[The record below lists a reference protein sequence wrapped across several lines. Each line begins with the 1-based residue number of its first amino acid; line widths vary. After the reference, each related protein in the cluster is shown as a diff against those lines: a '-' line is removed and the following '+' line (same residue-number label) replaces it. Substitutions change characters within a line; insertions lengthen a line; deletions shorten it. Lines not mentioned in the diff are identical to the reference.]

1 VAHNPFYHRGPV
13 RESSAFFDRQ
23 QETHQIADLLRV
35 SQSIS
40 IVGPRRIGKT
50 SLLYHLRAPE
60 VRAAHG
66 LLPPKYVFASANAE
80 GMSQA
85 SLSEVYAMLLDA
97 LHDALC
103 ESGLEVLWNA
113 EAGAADY
120 RRLNSTLKVLSQH
133 GTTVAFFVDEFELLA
148 CNHNLDPSF
157 FSGLRGLATRYA
169 VSYVVTSQ
177 RPLISL
183 VYADQSVLSSPFFN
197 VFVTLALGLFAP
209 GSARDMLTAL
219 LASDPTQ
226 LPEPALEA
234 VLELA
239 GPHPFFL
246 QVAAYHAYELAS
258 AVASPQAC
266 RPGAAWSAQHT
277 AQLADA
283 FYAAAQPHYLYAWH
297 NLSDTERY
305 VLANLALAQH
315 DPGAQEAL
323 HQLQQQCL
331 VLAADSGYDCLSLSL
346 LRFVRSQQVQD
357 LLQAGPLVLDLR
369 HRAATAGA
377 EMLKLT
383 KTQFDLLAF
392 LAQRPG
398 QVATNRELEESVWRD
413 EYVEDPERLKAAIKH
428 LRRAMGPWG
437 DCIVNERG
445 VGYALR
451 VPPGGLR

>member
-1 VAHNPFYHRGPV
+1 MAHNPFYHRGPV

-35 SQSIS
+35 SQSVS

-66 LLPPKYVFASANAE
+66 LLSPQHLFASVNAE
-80 GMSQA
+80 GMGQA
-85 SLSEVYAMLLDA
+85 SLTDVYALLLDA
-97 LHDALC
+97 LNDALC
-103 ESGLEVLWNA
+103 ESGLAMLWDG

-120 RRLNSTLKVLSQH
+120 RRLNSTLKTLSQH

-148 CNHNLDPSF
+148 SNHNLDPSF

-183 VYADQSVLSSPFFN
+183 AYADQSVLSSPFFN
-197 VFVTLALGLFAP
+197 VFVTLTLGLFEP
-209 GSARDMLTAL
+209 GSARDMLTTLWTQDA
-219 LASDPTQ
+219 AQ
-226 LPEPALEA
+226 LPQRALDA

-246 QVAAYHAYELAS
+246 QVAAYHAYELAQTLT
-258 AVASPQAC
+258 SPQAG
-266 RPGAAWSAQHT
+266 RAGAAWTAQQT

-283 FYAAAQPHYLYAWH
+283 FYGDAQPHYLYAWH
-297 NLSDTERY
+297 NLSDAERY

-315 DPGAQEAL
+315 DPGEQEIL
-323 HQLQQQCL
+323 HQLLQQSL
-331 VLAADSGYDCLSLSL
+331 ILPVDSGYVCLSSSL
-346 LRFVRSQQVQD
+346 LRFVRSQQVVD
-357 LLQAGPLVLDLR
+357 LLQAGPLVVDLR
-369 HRAATAGA
+369 RRAVTAGA
-377 EMLKLT
+377 QTLKLT
-383 KTQFDLLAF
+383 KTQFDLLAR

-437 DCIVNERG
+437 ECIVNERG

-451 VPPGGLR
+451 VPPGELR